1 MTPRPN
7 ANPALALLCMG
18 ALVAA
23 CTAGSQPI
31 PSGAR
36 TVHVVITDDAV
47 ELDPSVVGAGDV
59 YLVLDEAVHKSF
71 VLFGR
76 QTSADASPGPLS
88 EGDIARIGEGDT
100 QGTFMTGLDAGGC
113 SAEQD
118 AAARG
123 QLGPCGNVMKI
134 SLSPG
139 LYAILGDS
147 PDAAGEPLPIGVLEV
162 TP

>member
-1 MTPRPN
+1 MI
-7 ANPALALLCMG
+7 LLVG
-18 ALVAA
+18 TVVTA
-23 CTAGSQPI
+23 CTPGAEPI
-31 PSGAR
+31 PPGAQ
-36 TVHVVITDDAV
+36 TVHVAITSDAV

-59 YLVLDEAVHKSF
+59 YLVLDQAVHNSF
-71 VLFGR
+71 LLFGR
-76 QTSADASPGPLS
+76 QSSADASPGALT
-88 EGDIARIGEGDT
+88 EEDIARIGEGDT
-100 QGTFMTGLDAGGC
+100 EGTFMTGLDAGGC

-134 SLSPG
+134 AVSPG

-147 PDAAGEPLPIGVLEV
+147 PDASGDQPLPMGVLEV